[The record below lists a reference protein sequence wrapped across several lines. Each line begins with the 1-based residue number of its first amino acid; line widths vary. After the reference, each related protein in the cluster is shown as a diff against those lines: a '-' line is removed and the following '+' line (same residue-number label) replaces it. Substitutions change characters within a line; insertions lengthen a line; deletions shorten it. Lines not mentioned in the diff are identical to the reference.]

1 MPREATVQ
9 KISSTGIVAVIR
21 ADNGEILADVTQAL
35 IDGGVTAIEVTFTVP
50 KAHKVLEYVA
60 DRFGDQIELGAG
72 TVLDAETARI
82 AILAGA
88 EFIVSPI
95 VDLPTIEISHR
106 YDKAMMAGALT
117 PTEVVRAWQAG
128 SDVVKIFP
136 SDLTGPSYLKS
147 LKGPLPQVRM
157 MPTGGVNLDTAEAFL
172 KAGACALGV
181 GGSLV
186 EKSAIE
192 SGNMDR
198 IRDLAKQYVE
208 IVQRF
213 RAQ

>member
-1 MPREATVQ
+1 MPRDATVQ
-9 KISSTGIVAVIR
+9 KISDTGIVAVIR

-35 IDGGVTAIEVTFTVP
+35 LEGGVTAIEVTFTVP
-50 KAHKVLEYVA
+50 KAHQVLEYVA
-60 DRFGDQIELGAG
+60 DRFGDQIQLGAG

-106 YDKAMMAGALT
+106 YDKAVMAGALT
-117 PTEVVRAWQAG
+117 PTEVVKAWQAG

-157 MPTGGVNLDTAEAFL
+157 MPTGGVNLETAESFL

-192 SGNMDR
+192 AGNMDR
-198 IRDLAKQYVE
+198 IRDLARQYIE

-213 RAQ
+213 RSQ

>member
-1 MPREATVQ
+1 MSRETTVQ
-9 KISSTGIVAVIR
+9 NIANVGIVAVIR
-21 ADNGEILADVTQAL
+21 ADNGEVLADVTEAL
-35 IDGGVTAIEVTFTVP
+35 VAGGVTAIEVTFTVP

-60 DRFGDQIELGAG
+60 DRFGDKIQLGAG

-95 VDLPTIEISHR
+95 VDIPTIEISHR
-106 YDKAMMAGALT
+106 YDKAMMPGALT
-117 PTEVVRAWQAG
+117 PTEVVKAWQAG
-128 SDVVKIFP
+128 ADVVKIFP
-136 SDLTGPSYLKS
+136 SDLTGPGYLKA
-147 LKGPLPQVRM
+147 LKGPLPQIRM
-157 MPTGGVNLDTAEAFL
+157 MPTGGVNLDTANAFL

-186 EKSAIE
+186 EKSAIA

-198 IRDLAKQYVE
+198 IRDLAKQYVD
-208 IVQRF
+208 IVQQF
-213 RAQ
+213 RAD

>member
-1 MPREATVQ
+1 MSREETVQ

-35 IDGGVTAIEVTFTVP
+35 VDGGVTAIELTFTVP

-60 DRFGDQIELGAG
+60 DRFGDQIQLGAG

-88 EFIVSPI
+88 EYIVSPI
-95 VDLPTIEISHR
+95 VDLPTIEMSHR

-117 PTEVVRAWQAG
+117 PTEVVKAWQAG

-157 MPTGGVNLDTAEAFL
+157 MPTGGVNLDTAESFL

-186 EKSAIE
+186 EKSAID

-213 RAQ
+213 RS

>member
-35 IDGGVTAIEVTFTVP
+35 VDGGVTAIEVTFTVP

-60 DRFGDQIELGAG
+60 DRFGDQIQLGAG

-117 PTEVVRAWQAG
+117 PTEVVKAWQAG

-157 MPTGGVNLDTAEAFL
+157 MPTGGVNLDTAESFL

-192 SGNMDR
+192 SGNMQR
-198 IRDLAKQYVE
+198 ISDLAKQYVE
-208 IVQRF
+208 IVKRF

>member
-1 MPREATVQ
+1 MSREETIQ

-35 IDGGVTAIEVTFTVP
+35 VDGGVTAIEVTFTVP

-60 DRFGDQIELGAG
+60 DRFGDQIQLGAG

-117 PTEVVRAWQAG
+117 PTEVVKAWQAG

-157 MPTGGVNLDTAEAFL
+157 MPTGGVNLDTAEEFL

-186 EKSAIE
+186 EKSAID

-198 IRDLAKQYVE
+198 IRDLARQYVE

-213 RAQ
+213 RA

>member
-1 MPREATVQ
+1 MSREATVQ

-60 DRFGDQIELGAG
+60 DRFGDQIQLGAG

-117 PTEVVRAWQAG
+117 PTEVVKAWQAG

-157 MPTGGVNLDTAEAFL
+157 MPTGGVNLDTAESFL

-186 EKSAIE
+186 EKSAMD

-213 RAQ
+213 RA